1 MATAAET
8 ERRSPVQALSAE
20 FVDTFGNVLFAV
32 SLLVV
37 WGIMTLIGVL
47 VDQGKDTSTYF
58 NEYPPQLARAIL
70 RLGLDHIYHSYEYVG
85 VIGLILTSIGVCTFK
100 RVIPARLPPL
110 RPVVVDKIP
119 LHAFIEARG
128 SEEEVKSR
136 LERFLVKSGWQI
148 RRKVFNGVEW
158 TFADKHNWARRG
170 VLVAHL
176 GFVIIAAGTTLYW
189 WKGYSGEV
197 AILSGQT
204 VEIPQNG
211 DRLTVHSFNYTIK
224 PTPTRGGLVYQP
236 VDYVS
241 DLTATSPGGAAT
253 HYLLRVNHPLEF
265 DGIAYYQASYGYGV
279 TFRLTQAGRPV
290 AGVPSGPI
298 LEGDAFPVGPTGRS
312 IQYTQFVGTIDPR
325 APSGIGADPRP
336 FNPGVIVTVF
346 DGSQPLGQEIVPL
359 GRVAELGGGYALEP
373 VSYRLYSGIQYRHD
387 PGIPLVGLGALV
399 LVAGVCVSFYLLPA
413 RLFVRLEGE
422 GERWTVGLAA
432 QTPKGYTMFEEQFAK
447 LVVALQR
454 SEEATAS

>member
-1 MATAAET
+1 MATAAGA
-8 ERRSPVQALSAE
+8 ERLSSLQALYAE
-20 FVDTFGNVLFAV
+20 FIDTFGNVLFAV

-37 WGIMTLIGVL
+37 WGTMTLVGV
-47 VDQGKDTSTYF
+47 VIDQDKAPAAYF
-58 NEYPPQLARAIL
+58 NEYPAQLARAIL
-70 RLGLDHIYHSYEYVG
+70 RLGFDHIYHSYEYVG
-85 VIGLILTSIGVCTFK
+85 IIGLILTSLTVCTFK

-110 RPVVVDKIP
+110 RPVLVDKIP
-119 LHAFIEARG
+119 LHAFIQARG

-136 LERFLVKSGWQI
+136 LERFLAKAGWQI

-189 WKGYSGEV
+189 WKGYSGEA

-204 VEIPQNG
+204 VTIPQNG

-224 PTPTRGGLVYQP
+224 PTPTRGGTIYQP

-241 DLTATSPGGAAT
+241 DLTAFSPGGRAT
-253 HYLLRVNHPLEF
+253 RYLLRVNHPLQF

-279 TFRLTQAGRPV
+279 RFRLTQAGRPV
-290 AGVPSGPI
+290 AGVPDGPM

-325 APSGIGADPRP
+325 SPGGIGADPRP
-336 FNPGVIVTVF
+336 FNPGVLVTVF
-346 DGSQPLGQEIVPL
+346 DGTQPIGQEIVPL
-359 GRVAELGGGYALEP
+359 GRAADLGGGYRLEP
-373 VSYRLYSGIQYRHD
+373 VSYRLYSGIKHR
-387 PGIPLVGLGALV
+387 
-399 LVAGVCVSFYLLPA
+399 
-413 RLFVRLEGE
+413 
-422 GERWTVGLAA
+422 RW
-432 QTPKGYTMFEEQFAK
+432 
-447 LVVALQR
+447 
-454 SEEATAS
+454 